1 MNFSRK
7 AAIFF
12 FFFFFFKATCWEF
25 PDSPVVRTW
34 HFHCHDLG
42 SIPGWETKIPQAAWP
57 KEKKK
62 KIKKGYMSKWDFFH
76 TVKVCCCCQV
86 ASVVSDSVR
95 PHRWQPTRLCRPWD
109 SPGKNTGVGCHFLL
123 QQSRSR
129 GGLKQGGGKYLAFWS
144 ERCFT
149 DTRWLQI
156 SLAVRIRLLFSVSG
170 TVFPPCPH
178 FLLNLFPFYMI
189 EAEVPRCCLD

>member
-12 FFFFFFKATCWEF
+12 FFFFFLKLHVGNSLTVQWLGLGTFTAM
-25 PDSPVVRTW
+25 TW
-34 HFHCHDLG
+34 VQFLAGKLRSHKLHG
-42 SIPGWETKIPQAAWP
+42 QK
-57 KEKKK
+57 KKKK

-129 GGLKQGGGKYLAFWS
+129 GGLKQGGGKYLAF
-144 ERCFT
+144 
-149 DTRWLQI
+149 
-156 SLAVRIRLLFSVSG
+156 
-170 TVFPPCPH
+170 
-178 FLLNLFPFYMI
+178 
-189 EAEVPRCCLD
+189 

>member
-1 MNFSRK
+1 MAKRK
-7 AAIFF
+7 KKKLK
-12 FFFFFFKATCWEF
+12 KATCQN
-25 PDSPVVRTW
+25 
-34 HFHCHDLG
+34 G
-42 SIPGWETKIPQAAWP
+42 I
-57 KEKKK
+57 
-62 KIKKGYMSKWDFFH
+62 FFYI
-76 TVKVCCCCQV
+76 VKVCCCCQV
-86 ASVVSDSVR
+86 ASVVSDSVQPDR
-95 PHRWQPTRLCRPWD
+95 QQPTRLCRPWD
-109 SPGKNTGVGCHFLL
+109 SPGKNTRVGRHFLL

-149 DTRWLQI
+149 DTKWLQI
-156 SLAVRIRLLFSVSG
+156 SLAVRIWLLFSVSG